1 MIWPKILPFHPFT
14 PPPLHPFIFIASTEK
29 EILIMMEQPRW
40 ALSPDGATGEELF
53 TTSTRIQRL
62 ESRLAQLESQI
73 PNSSLIS
80 PKFWRRAFA
89 VFGHQ
94 FCAVMA
100 IYGILLVIA
109 VVIGIVLAIFGALM
123 NGRF

>member
-1 MIWPKILPFHPFT
+1 
-14 PPPLHPFIFIASTEK
+14 
-29 EILIMMEQPRW
+29 MMEQPMW
-40 ALSPDGATGEELF
+40 ALSPDNATSEELM
-53 TTSTRIQRL
+53 TTNSRIERL

-94 FCAVMA
+94 FCAVLA
-100 IYGILLVIA
+100 IYGVLLIIA
-109 VVIGIVLAIFGALM
+109 VILGIVLAIIGALM
-123 NGRF
+123 NQRF